1 MSKKFTIDEFM
12 DSWRKQLAVS
22 RVAHPAMTED
32 SRRFSWDN
40 TRQFAGEETR
50 ERLHDLLQIC
60 RAVRAESLNTPLS
73 VGEWT
78 DLEETFADHAEDLI
92 ACTPVGDLWRVI
104 ALLASEAAGN
114 TPGIGMEV
122 HHG

>member
-1 MSKKFTIDEFM
+1 MSRKFNLEEFM
-12 DSWRKQLAVS
+12 FSWRTRLSVG
-22 RVAHPAMTED
+22 RLAHPAMTED
-32 SRRFSWDN
+32 SRIFAWDN

-73 VGEWT
+73 FGEWT
-78 DLEETFADHAEDLI
+78 DLEGIFADHAEDLI